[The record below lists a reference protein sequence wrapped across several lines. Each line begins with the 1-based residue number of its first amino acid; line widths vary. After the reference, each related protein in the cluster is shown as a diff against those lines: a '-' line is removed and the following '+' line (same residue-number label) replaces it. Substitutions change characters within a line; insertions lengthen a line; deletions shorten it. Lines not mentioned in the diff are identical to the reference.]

1 MPKAPRTK
9 EEINAV
15 KENILA
21 SALRII
27 IEEGF
32 KSLSMRKI
40 AARLGVTATT
50 IYNYF
55 HNIDELYFMIR
66 MHGFELLY
74 GRFADT
80 NGVHDGPRARIHAL
94 VRGYIAFGTEY
105 PDYFDI
111 MFIDRTVPKYKECIG
126 TPLEEIS
133 LRERETALSSFFL
146 VVETIKDYH
155 ADDPAFTYED
165 AYRETI
171 RLWCE
176 MTGVLSLRNSRL
188 LFEVE
193 TDVTGLMDKLAAEIL
208 ERF

>member
-1 MPKAPRTK
+1 MPKAPRSK

-15 KENILA
+15 KENILDA
-21 SALRII
+21 ALRLIV
-27 IEEGF
+27 EEGF
-32 KSLSMRKI
+32 RNLSMRKI

-50 IYNYF
+50 IYNYY

-66 MHGFELLY
+66 MHGFELLHASLVQVNAVH
-74 GRFADT
+74 AD
-80 NGVHDGPRARIHAL
+80 PRARIHEL
-94 VRGYIAFGTEY
+94 VRRYIAFGTEY

-126 TPLEEIS
+126 TELEAVS
-133 LRERETALSSFFL
+133 LAEREMAHRSFFL
-146 VVETIKDYH
+146 AVETVNDFYAGDH
-155 ADDPAFTYED
+155 EFTYAD

-188 LFEVE
+188 LLEVE
-193 TDVTGLMDKLAAEIL
+193 TDVTGLMEKLTEEIL